1 MYAVRLFSVRHSRG
15 FERLYNMLESS
26 LVMLAPVLKR
36 IGYQRLEKPVATVE
50 RVVKG
55 FLFDCQMC
63 GQCALS
69 STGMSCPMNC
79 PKNLRNGPCGGV
91 RENGHCEVKP
101 EMKCVWVQAW
111 EGASHM
117 RKGTAILDVQK
128 PVDNRLKGHS
138 SWLRVVREK
147 TEPPPPPPGSKP
159 KAAAAKPPAET
170 SAAKP
175 PAATPSATTP
185 PASAA

>member
-15 FERLYNMLESS
+15 LERLYNMLESS

-36 IGYQRLEKPVATVE
+36 IGYQRLEKPVAAVE

-111 EGASHM
+111 AGASHM
-117 RKGTAILDVQK
+117 RKGAAILDVQK

-147 TEPPPPPPGSKP
+147 TEPPAPPPGSKP
-159 KAAAAKPPAET
+159 KAPAAKPPA
-170 SAAKP
+170 
-175 PAATPSATTP
+175 

>member
-15 FERLYNMLESS
+15 LERLYNMLESS
-26 LVMLAPVLKR
+26 LIMLAPVLKR

-111 EGASHM
+111 AGATRIPGGM
-117 RKGTAILDVQK
+117 QAMQGVQVA
-128 PVDNRLKGHS
+128 VDRRLQGKS
-138 SWLRVVREK
+138 SWLRALRQRI
-147 TEPPPPPPGSKP
+147 G
-159 KAAAAKPPAET
+159 ET
-170 SAAKP
+170 P
-175 PAATPSATTP
+175 
-185 PASAA
+185 